1 MLRQAV
7 SLFQMKIF
15 LICSENRH
23 LAEWRFS
30 RFFTMI
36 VTVKAPIYSVKCR
49 FHPKHRRTAQAAAA
63 KAARSAV
70 RAAGMVYRVRRIP
83 AAPKY
88 TATV

>member
-23 LAEWRFS
+23 LAES
-30 RFFTMI
+30 RFLLFTMI